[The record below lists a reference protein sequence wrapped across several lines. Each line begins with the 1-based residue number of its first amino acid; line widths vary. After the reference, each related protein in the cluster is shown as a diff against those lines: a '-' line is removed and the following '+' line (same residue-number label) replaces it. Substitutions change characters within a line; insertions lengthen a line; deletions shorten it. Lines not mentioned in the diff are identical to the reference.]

1 MSNINKFFYLLK
13 WGLLIYVMYGVMKVN
28 LDRPFWLDEVY
39 SVITSSF
46 STPIELIKNYFLGLD
61 QNPPLY
67 FIVLNLL
74 LKIFGENVIAMKM
87 MSFIFVM
94 IGFYFL
100 LKIEYLKNGDKHLLT
115 ALFFFVAIHIFLFIK
130 RSKALFAS
138 ILFSVYRD
146 VYIFKAR
153 VKFNKGAKNSG
164 DKHAAFI
171 CSLLFN
177 ILRRNSYRN
186 RFIFIVKR

>member
-1 MSNINKFFYLLK
+1 MSNINKFFFLLK

-115 ALFFFVAIHIFLFIK
+115 ALFFLSPYISFYLLREVRPYSLQ
-130 RSKALFAS
+130 SCLAS
-138 ILFSVYRD
+138 IGM
-146 VYIFKAR
+146 YIYSKPE
-153 VKFNKGAKNSG
+153 
-164 DKHAAFI
+164 
-171 CSLLFN
+171 
-177 ILRRNSYRN
+177 
-186 RFIFIVKR
+186 